1 MNSNYSSVGEARI
14 SKVVGV
20 AMNNSAVL
28 NLATLKNFRLTFLKS
43 SNYLIHIFGMDTNNR
58 VFIVSMFSKLVWV
71 GDRNS
76 IFLVNVNLNTQSW
89 FNFKSHF
96 LLILEVLNEFTP
108 LKRGL
113 QGASKGVLRA

>member
-1 MNSNYSSVGEARI
+1 MNLNYSSVGEARI
-14 SKVVGV
+14 GKVGGV

-43 SNYLIHIFGMDTNNR
+43 SNYLIHIFGMDANNR

-113 QGASKGVLRA
+113 QGASKGVWRA

>member
-1 MNSNYSSVGEARI
+1 MNSNYSSVREARI
-14 SKVVGV
+14 SKVGGV

-113 QGASKGVLRA
+113 QGASKGVWRA